1 VVLVA
6 LTTIQRTLAVTGIVA
21 ACGAGVYALGTTQ
34 ASGSTGQPVLPATTV
49 ASPAVTANGI
59 TVTGVGNASG
69 TPSELQLSLSVNT
82 QAASV
87 STALDAANQDM
98 SRVRDA
104 LSAHG
109 VADADLQ
116 TSGMSI
122 QPNYSQGGTLNGY
135 QVTESLA
142 ATLRHMG
149 DAGADITAASNAGGN
164 ATRIDSVSLA
174 LSDSSNSLL
183 TSARAS
189 AMADA
194 KARATQY
201 ANAAGRT
208 LGPVIS
214 ISEVQTPTVPVPYA
228 ASGAAE
234 AAPSAVPISTGTQQ
248 VSVTVTV
255 TYAFG

>member
-1 VVLVA
+1 RDNSGTRQSPCPCLRTFAFKKTPLPERPWGPIRSAPGTPWNPGFTGTWRDETRHPRGSARPPALRRASLNSGSEPACPLSRLRGNPNGAVRQERGVVLVA

-49 ASPAVTANGI
+49 ATPAVTANGI
-59 TVTGVGNASG
+59 TVTGMGNASG

-122 QPNYSQGGTLNGY
+122 QPNY
-135 QVTESLA
+135 A
-142 ATLRHMG
+142 
-149 DAGADITAASNAGGN
+149 
-164 ATRIDSVSLA
+164 
-174 LSDSSNSLL
+174 
-183 TSARAS
+183 
-189 AMADA
+189 
-194 KARATQY
+194 
-201 ANAAGRT
+201 
-208 LGPVIS
+208 
-214 ISEVQTPTVPVPYA
+214 
-228 ASGAAE
+228 
-234 AAPSAVPISTGTQQ
+234 
-248 VSVTVTV
+248 
-255 TYAFG
+255 